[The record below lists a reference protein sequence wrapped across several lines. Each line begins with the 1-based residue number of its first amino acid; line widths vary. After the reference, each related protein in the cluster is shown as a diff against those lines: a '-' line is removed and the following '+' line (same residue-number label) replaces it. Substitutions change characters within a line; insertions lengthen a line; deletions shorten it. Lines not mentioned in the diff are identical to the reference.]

1 MLKKNYNLKLTT
13 SMFLKNIKS
22 KLSRIILFFLCSNGV
37 LFSYAQE
44 PKKTQSIDI
53 NSSYKPVLKNAVK
66 INFAG
71 SQLPADTSSPKLVY
85 KIPSQNLFYSYSPI
99 SLKPLALDQDT
110 NLYLGNR
117 KFLKIGYG
125 NFSTP
130 FVSGGISIGDGKK
143 SLLNLTGN
151 YISSKG
157 NIVNQDYSQLNIKAA
172 GSYFFDKNELYGGL
186 EVNANTYHLYGYD
199 HKVLSFNKDSI
210 KQQFQNVTMR
220 FGFKNTEP
228 NSVGINYN
236 PNVELNL
243 FTNKDKVNETD
254 AIITLPFDKN
264 ITDNFTAKVV
274 LKADVTEYSTRNA
287 NPNNIKIS
295 NNIVQITPSLN
306 YHDDIFKINAGITP
320 AWNNKKYELMPDVYA
335 EVQVPDKSF
344 ALQAGWVGRLIKNS
358 YRNLT
363 QKNPYL
369 SPVIVQLNTKETEYY
384 GGLKASIAKHFN
396 VSAKAGLVRYNNLP
410 FFINDTATDNK
421 SFKISNE
428 KRVNNFRIH
437 GDVGYINQ
445 DKFSLTAGITF
456 NGYTSFTTNDRAWHT
471 MPVEIKSSL
480 RWWAFKTI
488 LIKSDLYLFEGS
500 NYLAKGNKAVSMS
513 GGTDLSAGV
522 EVKIN
527 KNFSIWADA
536 NNILNSKYERW
547 HNYEVYGA
555 NFMGGIL
562 LNF

>member
-1 MLKKNYNLKLTT
+1 
-13 SMFLKNIKS
+13 MFLNSINKRFFRTG
-22 KLSRIILFFLCSNGV
+22 LLFVCCSFA
-37 LFSYAQE
+37 LKTYAQE

-53 NSSYKPVLKNAVK
+53 NSSYKPVLRNAVK

-71 SQLPADTSSPKLVY
+71 SQLPADTTAPKLQY
-85 KIPSQNLFYSYSPI
+85 KIPSQNLFYAYSPI

-117 KFLKIGYG
+117 KFLKVGYG

-130 FVSGGISIGDGKK
+130 YISGGISIGDGKK

-157 NIVNQDYSQLNIKAA
+157 NIVNQDYSQLNAKAA
-172 GSYFFDKNELYGGL
+172 GSYFFEKSELYGGL

-199 HKVLSFNKDSI
+199 HNVLTFKKDSI
-210 KQQFQNVTMR
+210 QQQFVNVTLR
-220 FGFKNTEP
+220 TGFKNTQP
-228 NSVGINYN
+228 NSIGINYN

-264 ITDNFTAKVV
+264 ITENFTAKVV
-274 LKADVTEYSTRNA
+274 LKADLTEYSTRSTA
-287 NPNNIKIS
+287 VNNIKFS

-320 AWNNKKYELMPDVYA
+320 AWDNKKYELMPDIYA

-344 ALQAGWVGRLIKNS
+344 AVQAGWVGRLVKNS
-358 YRNLT
+358 YKNLT
-363 QKNPYL
+363 QINPYL
-369 SPVIVQLNTKETEYY
+369 SPVSQQINTKETEYY
-384 GGLKASIAKHFN
+384 GGLKASVAKHFN
-396 VSAKAGLVRYNNLP
+396 LSAKAGLVRYKNLP

-421 SFKISNE
+421 SFNVSNE
-428 KRVNNFRIH
+428 TAVNNFRIH

-456 NGYTSFTTNDRAWHT
+456 NGYTSLTSNDRAWHT

-480 RWWAFKTI
+480 RWWAFKTV
-488 LIKSDLYLFEGS
+488 LIKSDLYVFEGS
-500 NYLAKGNKAVSMS
+500 NYLAKGNTAVSMS

-527 KNFSIWADA
+527 KNFSVWADA

-547 HNYEVYGA
+547 HNYEVFGA
-555 NFMGGIL
+555 NFLGGIL
-562 LNF
+562 LRF

>member
-1 MLKKNYNLKLTT
+1 
-13 SMFLKNIKS
+13 MFLNKIIGTPN
-22 KLSRIILFFLCSNGV
+22 RIILVIFCCSTIHNN
-37 LFSYAQE
+37 YAQQ

-85 KIPSQNLFYSYSPI
+85 KIPSQNLFYAYSPI

-117 KFLKIGYG
+117 KFFKIGYG

-130 FVSGGISIGDGKK
+130 YVSGGLSIGNGKK
-143 SLLNLTGN
+143 SLLNLIGN

-157 NIVNQDYSQLNIKAA
+157 NIVNQDYSQLNVKAA
-172 GSYFFDKNELYGGL
+172 GSYFFNKSEFYGGL

-199 HKVLSFNKDSI
+199 HKILNFKKDSI
-210 KQQFQNVTMR
+210 QQQFQNVTIR
-220 FGFKNTEP
+220 AGFKNTKP
-228 NSVGINYN
+228 NILGINYN
-236 PNVELNL
+236 PNVELSL

-264 ITDNFTAKVV
+264 ITENFTAKV
-274 LKADVTEYSTRNA
+274 LFKADLTDYSTRNLL
-287 NPNNIKIS
+287 PNNIKFS
-295 NNIVQITPSLN
+295 NNIVQVTPSLN
-306 YHDDIFKINAGITP
+306 YHDNVFKINAGITP
-320 AWNNKKYELMPDVYA
+320 AWNNKKYELMPDIYA

-344 ALQAGWVGRLIKNS
+344 ALQAGWVGRLVKNS
-358 YRNLT
+358 FKNLT
-363 QKNPYL
+363 QINPYL
-369 SPVIVQLNTKETEYY
+369 APVFDQLNTKETEYY
-384 GGLKASIAKHFN
+384 GGLKASVAKHFN
-396 VSAKAGLVRYNNLP
+396 LSAKAGLVKYKNLP
-410 FFINDTATDNK
+410 FFINDTARDNK

-428 KRVNNFRIH
+428 TGVNNFRIH

-445 DKFSLTAGITF
+445 DKFSFTAGITF

-480 RWWAFKTI
+480 RWWAFKTV
-488 LIKSDLYLFEGS
+488 LIKSDLYVFEGS
-500 NYLAKGNKAVSMS
+500 NYLAKGNKAVSMK

-527 KNFSIWADA
+527 KNFSVWADA

-547 HNYEVYGA
+547 HNYEVYGS
-555 NFMGGIL
+555 NFLGGIL

>member
-1 MLKKNYNLKLTT
+1 MFLNSIKRKFYRAGLLFFCCSFALTT
-13 SMFLKNIKS
+13 
-22 KLSRIILFFLCSNGV
+22 
-37 LFSYAQE
+37 YAQE

-53 NSSYKPVLKNAVK
+53 NSSYKPVLRNAVK

-71 SQLPADTSSPKLVY
+71 SQLPADTTAPKLQY
-85 KIPSQNLFYSYSPI
+85 KIPSQHLFYAYSPI

-117 KFLKIGYG
+117 KFLKVGYG

-130 FVSGGISIGDGKK
+130 YINAGISIGDGKK

-157 NIVNQDYSQLNIKAA
+157 TIVNQDYTQLNVKAA
-172 GSYFFDKNELYGGL
+172 GSYFFEKNELYGGL
-186 EVNANTYHLYGYD
+186 ELNAHTYHLYGYD
-199 HKVLSFNKDSI
+199 HKILSFAKDSI
-210 KQQFQNVTMR
+210 QQQFQNVTLKV
-220 FGFKNTEP
+220 GFKNTQP
-228 NSVGINYN
+228 NELGINYN
-236 PNVELNL
+236 PNVELSL

-254 AIITLPFDKN
+254 AVITLPFDKN
-264 ITDNFTAKVV
+264 ITENFTAKVV
-274 LKADVTEYSTRNA
+274 LKADLTDYATRNIV
-287 NPNNIKIS
+287 PNNIKFS

-320 AWNNKKYELMPDVYA
+320 AWNNKQYELMPDIFA
-335 EVQVPDKSF
+335 EVQVKDKSF

-358 YRNLT
+358 YKNLT
-363 QKNPYL
+363 AMNPYL
-369 SPVIVQLNTKETEYY
+369 DPVFSQLNTKETEYY
-384 GGLKASIAKHFN
+384 GGIKASVAKHFN
-396 VSAKAGLVRYNNLP
+396 FSAKAGLVRYKNLP
-410 FFINDTATDNK
+410 FFINDTASDNK

-428 KRVNNFRIH
+428 TSVNNFRIH

-456 NGYTSFTTNDRAWHT
+456 NGYTSLTSNARAWHT

-480 RWWAFKTI
+480 RWWAFKTV
-488 LIKSDLYLFEGS
+488 LIKSDLYIFDGS
-500 NYLAKGNKAVSMS
+500 NYLTKGNIAVPMK
-513 GGTDLSAGV
+513 GGTDLSAGL
-522 EVKIN
+522 EVKLN
-527 KNFSIWADA
+527 KNFSVWADA

-555 NFMGGIL
+555 NFLGGIL

>member
-1 MLKKNYNLKLTT
+1 
-13 SMFLKNIKS
+13 MFLNKIKGNPKRIMLLIFYSCNI
-22 KLSRIILFFLCSNGV
+22 LY
-37 LFSYAQE
+37 SYAQQ

-66 INFAG
+66 INFTG
-71 SQLPADTSSPKLVY
+71 SQLPADTSTPKLVY
-85 KIPSQNLFYSYSPI
+85 KIPSQNLFYAYSPL

-130 FVSGGISIGDGKK
+130 YLRGGISIGDGKK

-157 NIVNQDYSQLNIKAA
+157 NVVNQDYSQLNLKAA
-172 GSYFFDKNELYGGL
+172 GSYFFDKSELYGGL

-199 HKVLSFNKDSI
+199 HKVFNFKKDSI
-210 KQQFQNVTMR
+210 QQQFQNVTISA
-220 FGFKNTEP
+220 GFKNTKP
-228 NSVGINYN
+228 NNAGINYN
-236 PNVELNL
+236 PNIELNL
-243 FTNKDKVNETD
+243 FANKDKVNETD

-264 ITDNFTAKVV
+264 LTENFTAKVV
-274 LKADVTEYSTRNA
+274 LTADLTDYSTRNLL
-287 NPNNIKIS
+287 PNNIKFS

-306 YHDDIFKINAGITP
+306 YHNDIFKINAGISP
-320 AWNNKKYELMPDVYA
+320 AWNNKKYELMPDIYA

-358 YRNLT
+358 FKNLT
-363 QKNPYL
+363 QINPYL
-369 SPVIVQLNTKETEYY
+369 APVFNQLNTKETEYY
-384 GGLKASIAKHFN
+384 GGLKASVAKHFN
-396 VSAKAGLVRYNNLP
+396 VSAKAGLVRYKNLP

-428 KRVNNFRIH
+428 TSVNNFRIH
-437 GDVGYINQ
+437 GDLGYINQ

-456 NGYTSFTTNDRAWHT
+456 NGYTSFTSNDRAWHT

-480 RWWAFKTI
+480 RWWAFKTV
-488 LIKSDLYLFEGS
+488 LIKSDLYIFEGS
-500 NYLAKGNKAVSMS
+500 NYLAKGNEAISMK

-527 KNFSIWADA
+527 KNFSVWADA

-562 LNF
+562 LSF

>member
-1 MLKKNYNLKLTT
+1 
-13 SMFLKNIKS
+13 MFFNSIKR
-22 KLSRIILFFLCSNGV
+22 KFFKAVLLFFCCSFV
-37 LFSYAQE
+37 LKTYAQE

-66 INFAG
+66 INFTG
-71 SQLPADTSSPKLVY
+71 SQLPADTAAPKLIY
-85 KIPSQNLFYSYSPI
+85 KIPSQNLFYAYSPI
-99 SLKPLALDQDT
+99 SLKPLALEQDT

-130 FVSGGISIGDGKK
+130 YINGGISIGDGKK
-143 SLLNLTGN
+143 SLLDLTGN

-157 NIVNQDYSQLNIKAA
+157 NIVNQDYSQLNVKAA
-172 GSYFFDKNELYGGL
+172 GSYFFAKNELYGGL
-186 EVNANTYHLYGYD
+186 ELNTNTYHLYGYD
-199 HKVLSFNKDSI
+199 HKVLSFKKDSI
-210 KQQFQNVTMR
+210 QQQFQNITLRV
-220 FGFKNTEP
+220 GFKNTQQ
-228 NSVGINYN
+228 NKLGINYN
-236 PNVELNL
+236 PNVELSL

-264 ITDNFTAKVV
+264 ITENFTAKVV
-274 LKADVTEYSTRNA
+274 LRADLTDYSTRNLV
-287 NPNNIKIS
+287 PNNIKFS
-295 NNIVQITPSLN
+295 NNIVQITPSVN
-306 YHDDIFKINAGITP
+306 YHNDIIKINAGITP
-320 AWNNKKYELMPDVYA
+320 AWNNKKYELMPDIFA
-335 EVQVPDKSF
+335 EVQVKDKSF

-358 YRNLT
+358 YKNLT
-363 QKNPYL
+363 QINPYL
-369 SPVIVQLNTKETEYY
+369 APVLSQLNTKETEYY
-384 GGLKASIAKHFN
+384 GGLKASVAKHFN
-396 VSAKAGLVRYNNLP
+396 LSAKAGLVKYKNLP

-428 KRVNNFRIH
+428 ASVNNFRIH
-437 GDVGYINQ
+437 GDIGYINQ

-480 RWWAFKTI
+480 RWWAFKTV
-488 LIKSDLYLFEGS
+488 LIKSDLYVFDGS
-500 NYLAKGNKAVSMS
+500 NYLAKGNKALPMK

-522 EVKIN
+522 EVRLN
-527 KNFSIWADA
+527 KNFSVWADA